1 MTLYLLKRHLS
12 PGLPTITDSNFSARA
27 TTYLKVG
34 SKQPQCE
41 FPGIPVFFYGNSR
54 EFLGI
59 PVFSQEARKSYTHIT
74 SAMI

>member
-34 SKQPQCE
+34 SKQPQCK
-41 FPGIPVFFYGNSR
+41 FPGVPVFFTEIPKDSR
-54 EFLGI
+54 F
-59 PVFSQEARKSYTHIT
+59 FSRGPEILYPHNIGYE
-74 SAMI
+74 I